1 MSLFLLTKSSY
12 SAVMLPSSAGMD
24 PSNRLLARSS
34 ESSSVIRPSSLGMV
48 PAIRGLHSSTFRLN
62 VRVFCATR
70 GVYGVFRGYL
80 WRGWRGC
87 LSI

>member
-1 MSLFLLTKSSY
+1 
-12 SAVMLPSSAGMD
+12 
-24 PSNRLLARSS
+24 
-34 ESSSVIRPSSLGMV
+34 MV